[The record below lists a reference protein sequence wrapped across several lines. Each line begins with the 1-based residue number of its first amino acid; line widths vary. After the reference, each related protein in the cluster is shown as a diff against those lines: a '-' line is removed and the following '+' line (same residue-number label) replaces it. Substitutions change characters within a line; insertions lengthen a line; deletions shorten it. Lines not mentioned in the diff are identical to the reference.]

1 MAHHA
6 RPHVSIRR
14 WTGLVCLVWAIAG
27 CDQEASSTV
36 IPVAAIG
43 LVVLSV
49 LAPVV
54 RTVWVHLS
62 YREEHAKAQAS
73 AVGLH
78 LPANFNRGSFD
89 GECTFAFVDP
99 LSKDPGLHYPAS
111 LARTTTFVA
120 HIQGDNDSVLALATT
135 DSNIAHRFIRS
146 TTLQNA
152 TRALLYSC
160 TGLRATRE
168 GVALSRTE
176 NGFWGPEHNVGR
188 FRELAVVIAEIRA
201 AQSAGPDEQ
210 HALMTRHSTT
220 RAGAADRSAL
230 TFALEVSD
238 AGVIEHRSDLFGHL
252 RGRPFRV
259 AMDDDSISIR
269 VDLDDAI
276 EHANPSAP
284 TSLPL
289 RNDPT
294 RDGAEIEL
302 TFKPGRAGTRAD
314 ICKALGLPDHDAPG
328 YRPLVTDH
336 RPDRHEGGMAYE
348 PAVTY
353 SDLWVSNDTN
363 DTTGHDN
370 H

>member
-1 MAHHA
+1 MAHHTG
-6 RPHVSIRR
+6 PHVSIRR

-27 CDQEASSTV
+27 CDGQEASSMV
-36 IPVAAIG
+36 IPAAAISL
-43 LVVLSV
+43 LVLV
-49 LAPVV
+49 PVV

-89 GECTFAFVDP
+89 GERTFAFADP
-99 LSKDPGLHYPAS
+99 LSVDPGLHYPAS

-120 HIQGDNDSVLALATT
+120 HIQRDSDSILALATT
-135 DSNIAHRFIRS
+135 DPSIAHRFIRS
-146 TTLQNA
+146 TTMQNA

-160 TGLRATRE
+160 TSLRATRE

-176 NGFWGPEHNVGR
+176 QGFWGPEHNADR
-188 FRELAVVIAEIRA
+188 FRELAAVIAEIRT
-201 AQSAGPDEQ
+201 AQSAEPDEQ
-210 HALMTRHSTT
+210 HALMTRHSAT
-220 RAGAADRSAL
+220 RGGAADRSAL
-230 TFALEVSD
+230 
-238 AGVIEHRSDLFGHL
+238 
-252 RGRPFRV
+252 
-259 AMDDDSISIR
+259 
-269 VDLDDAI
+269 
-276 EHANPSAP
+276 P

-289 RNDPT
+289 RTEPT

-336 RPDRHEGGMAYE
+336 RPAPHEGGMAYE

-353 SDLWVSNDTN
+353 SDLWVSNDTS